1 MGNSTNAVKTGEKT
15 NWKLGTYFA
24 LGEVGS
30 NLSWYMINTYLTIF
44 YTDVVGLSASAI
56 SAIMLIARIWDA
68 INDPM
73 MGSIADRTKTRWGK
87 FRPYIL
93 FAPPVLAIF
102 NILTFTVFPV
112 KGVTKVIL
120 CLIFYI
126 GAGMAYTAVNIPYNA
141 LVNVI
146 ARSSEVRMNLIS
158 CKAVGSGVVSMVLSA
173 VVMPMILFFG
183 KSNMPNARGY
193 FWTTVCCTV
202 VMLPCFW
209 LCGIKCKETV
219 HVDAPEVE
227 GTKKSPFKS
236 LAVLLKNKY
245 L

>member
-73 MGSIADRTKTRWGK
+73 MGSIADRTKKRWGK

-112 KGVTKVIL
+112 KGVTKVTL

-193 FWTTVCCTV
+193 FYSSY
-202 VMLPCFW
+202 
-209 LCGIKCKETV
+209 
-219 HVDAPEVE
+219 APM
-227 GTKKSPFKS
+227 F
-236 LAVLLKNKY
+236 LALRNQM
-245 L
+245 